1 MPTFALPVQ
10 NWQSAVNARYAGT
23 CDEQDHMIVSRDG
36 TRLNCRLLQPADAPL
51 LVELFHR
58 LSPESRR
65 RRFHYPVDVLDEEK
79 LLESAQRL
87 ADVDNRTMGGA
98 VVAVENDA
106 DGEHIVGVAR
116 LMRPAGRPDAPE
128 VEAAITVRDDY
139 QGRGLGTELLRR
151 MVLLAKR
158 MQAKVIVAEIAAD
171 NYAAVRLFR
180 ELNLVTVSTTSHGE
194 TTLRME
200 VPAQARRSA

>member
-10 NWQSAVNARYAGT
+10 NWQAEVNKRYVGAYE
-23 CDEQDHMIVSRDG
+23 EQNEIITTRDG
-36 TRLNCRLLQPADAPL
+36 TALKCRLMSPADAPL
-51 LVELFHR
+51 LVDLYNR

-65 RRFHYPVDVLDEEK
+65 RRFHYPLDIVDERKLAEE
-79 LLESAQRL
+79 SQRL
-87 ADVDNRTMGGA
+87 ANVDNRTQGGA
-98 VVAVENDA
+98 VVAIEQAA
-106 DGEHIVGVAR
+106 DGEHIVAVAR
-116 LMRPAGRPDAPE
+116 LMRPAGEPDAPE

-158 MQAKVIVAEIAAD
+158 MHAEIIVAEIEAD

-180 ELNLVTVSTTSHGE
+180 ELNLVTVATTTHGE
-194 TTLRME
+194 TTMRME
-200 VPAQARRSA
+200 VPA

>member
-10 NWQSAVNARYAGT
+10 KWQSDVDARYAGDF
-23 CDEQDHMIVSRDG
+23 DEQDPEIVTRDG
-36 TRLNCRLLQPADAPL
+36 KRISCRLMQPTDAPL

-65 RRFHYPVDVLDEEK
+65 RRFHYPVDVIEDEK
-79 LLESAQRL
+79 MLEVARRL
-87 ADVDNRTMGGA
+87 ADVDNRTLRGA
-98 VVAVENDA
+98 VAAVEDEA
-106 DGEHIVGVAR
+106 DGEQIVGVAR
-116 LMRPAGRPDAPE
+116 LMRPMGQPDSPE

-139 QGRGLGTELLRR
+139 HGRGVGTELLRR

-158 MQAKVIVAEIAAD
+158 MQAKYIVAEIEAD

-180 ELNLVTVSTTSHGE
+180 ELNLITISTTTHGE
-194 TTLRME
+194 TTMRME
-200 VPAQARRSA
+200 VPE